1 MFTLEQ
7 IENAHSKLKSGAD
20 FHVYIKEIKNF
31 GVKSYDCFVFNG
43 HTEFYGS
50 HDFKI
55 SSPAVYET
63 LNIAGHANHEQF
75 SADLK
80 AHQLGKT
87 DYMTFC
93 ADCAKSGIAKWTVD
107 TAKMTC
113 TYYDSEQNN
122 ILEEKIPQ

>member
-20 FHVYIKEIKNF
+20 FPDYIREIKNL
-31 GVKSYDCFVFNG
+31 GVTGYECLVSNG

-50 HDFKI
+50 DNHKI
-55 SSPAVYET
+55 SSPVLHET

-75 SADLK
+75 IADLK
-80 AHQLGKT
+80 SHQQGKT

-93 ADCAKSGIAKWTVD
+93 SDCAKSGIEKWTVD
-107 TAKMTC
+107 LAKMTC
-113 TYYDSEQNN
+113 TYYDLEQNN
-122 ILEEKIPQ
+122 ILEEKIPE